1 MILVKKSIKNAK
13 TAGLHLQAQNNK
25 SRVLILIITAL
36 ITAVSLPLFNTRP
49 VAGAKPETGK
59 SNNNTDKLALEVVEI
74 DSEINSLNERITG
87 LKSKSQSLR
96 SKIASA
102 EKEILSNRDELS
114 NQKDKLNARV
124 RAIYM
129 NGRSDTLI
137 NLMTSDDFSDFMIKR
152 EYTERIAANDSKLV
166 VETKRKAEQLEEM
179 VAGLK
184 QKEKE
189 SDTLLNDLDSRRDDL
204 EKTKKERERK
214 LAAAGPKQA
223 EVEQQSSRAAS
234 KIEEINPADSTPPPA
249 GKEIEMN
256 ATAYSPE
263 EPGLSDST
271 ATGLKAQKGVVAV
284 DPSFIPLGTRL
295 YVDGYG
301 YAIAADTGSAIKGN
315 RIDLCYNTLQE
326 ALSFGRRK
334 VKVKILD

>member
-1 MILVKKSIKNAK
+1 MIIVDKIIKNAK
-13 TAGLHLQAQNNK
+13 KAEFSLQAKNNK
-25 SRVLILIITAL
+25 SRVISLVVIALVL
-36 ITAVSLPLFNTRP
+36 ITLLPLLNTGS
-49 VAGAKPETGK
+49 VAGARPESDK
-59 SNNNTDKLALEVVEI
+59 NSNDTDKLTLEVVEI
-74 DSEINSLNERITG
+74 DSEINSLNERIAG
-87 LKSKSQSLR
+87 LKSKSQSIR
-96 SKIASA
+96 GEIAAA
-102 EKEILSNRDELS
+102 EVEIRSNRAELVKK
-114 NQKDKLNARV
+114 KDKLNSRA

-137 NLMTSDDFSDFMIKR
+137 TLMTSDDFSDFMTKQ
-152 EYTERIAANDSKLV
+152 EYIERLAVNDSKLV
-166 VETKRKAEQLEEM
+166 KETKLKALQLEDL

-189 SDTLLNDLDSRRDDL
+189 SDSLLNDLESRRDDL
-204 EKTKKERERK
+204 AKTKKEREAK
-214 LAAAGPKQA
+214 LTAAGPKQA
-223 EVEQQSSRAAS
+223 EVKQQSSRAAS
-234 KIEEINPADSTPPPA
+234 KIEEINPVDSTPPPA

-315 RIDLCYNTLQE
+315 RIDLCYNTLEE